1 MDRQASAEW
10 RAQLLHTWQLAVLR
24 FAITL
29 DDADRLHLLAIADEI
44 DRGGQ
49 FDRQSSFSF
58 FRSCSTELCAAILR
72 QNDSADAIL
81 RHFAARIEDARLR
94 RAFAAAV
101 GIRSDPGGSKSR
113 QPDWLWR
120 GPTSRDVCAGQPGT
134 VIESASR
141 TPHTCTAPGSALYV

>member
-58 FRSCSTELCAAILR
+58 FRSCSTELCAA
-72 QNDSADAIL
+72 SP
-81 RHFAARIEDARLR
+81 AAWTCCGEGSR
-94 RAFAAAV
+94 RATFARSSPERSENQQSGRGLRAA
-101 GIRSDPGGSKSR
+101 SEDE
-113 QPDWLWR
+113 
-120 GPTSRDVCAGQPGT
+120 C
-134 VIESASR
+134 
-141 TPHTCTAPGSALYV
+141 